1 MFETLSYLQLQQYW
15 WILVSILGSLLV
27 FLLFV
32 QGGQVLSILLAKNEK
47 ERTFI
52 LNSVGTK
59 YDLTFTTLVTFGGAF
74 FASFPLFY
82 STSFGGAFWVWFAI
96 LFLFILEGVSF
107 KYRTKAQNFLGTKTF
122 NIFLFLNGLLAP
134 LLLGVAV
141 ATFFTGSNFIVNK
154 NNFVD
159 LGGSSMYISSWT
171 SPFHGLEALW
181 NVKQLA
187 FITNISLGLSVLFL
201 SIVLALLY
209 ITHTIK
215 SKPLVAR
222 ARKALIPYTFVFLV
236 FFLTFVGKLLTI
248 DGFAYDPT
256 TMHVSMEAYKYLNN
270 FLEMPIVLGLFLLGV
285 IMVLIGIVAGIL
297 GKCKRPFWVSA
308 LGTILVV
315 FSLFVVAGFNNTSFY
330 PSLYDLQSSLT
341 IQNASSSIYTLT
353 VMGYVSL
360 LIPFVLAYIIRVWR
374 ILNRKPVSSADLN
387 KTFEVY

>member
-32 QGGQVLSILLAKNEK
+32 QGWQVLSILLAKNEK

-52 LNSVGTK
+52 LNSVWTK
-59 YDLTFTTLVTFGGAF
+59 YDLTFTTLVTFWWAF

-82 STSFGGAFWVWFAI
+82 STSFGWAFWVWFAI
-96 LFLFILEGVSF
+96 LFLFILEWVSF
-107 KYRTKAQNFLGTKTF
+107 KYRTKAQNFLWTKTF

-134 LLLGVAV
+134 LLLWVAV

-171 SPFHGLEALW
+171 SPFHWLEALW

-187 FITNISLGLSVLFL
+187 FITNISLWLSVLFL

-236 FFLTFVGKLLTI
+236 FFLTFVWKLLTI
-248 DGFAYDPT
+248 DWFAYDPT

-270 FLEMPIVLGLFLLGV
+270 FLEMPIVLWLFLLWV
-285 IMVLIGIVAGIL
+285 IMVLIWIVAWIL
-297 GKCKRPFWVSA
+297 WKCKRPFWVSA

-315 FSLFVVAGFNNTSFY
+315 FSLFVVAWFNNTSFY